1 MLSCIFG
8 NTVSNNSIT
17 WFFVKRLEVTIM
29 MVSTCVFAQHAPG
42 SLTLQ
47 PRIGFSAADFNNTYD
62 TKARVGLVVGPEFE
76 YTLSNRFSLAFGL
89 NYSQQGTELKDYD
102 VKAKFDYL
110 TIPVVANVYLFKGFA
125 LKAGVQPGINISAKA
140 EINGKESDINEDFV
154 NSFELAIP
162 VGLSYEF
169 RNFVLDAR
177 YVFGVTKIFD
187 EDKINK
193 AGFEF
198 DLGSKNLGFQL
209 TLGYKFTLI

>member
-1 MLSCIFG
+1 M
-8 NTVSNNSIT
+8 
-17 WFFVKRLEVTIM
+17 KKIM
-29 MVSTCVFAQHAPG
+29 MMLFMATVALTASSQNTMRENGTF
-42 SLTLQ
+42 TLQ
-47 PRIGFSAADFNNTYD
+47 PKLGIGIGTLSGNYTTRTGASD
-62 TKARVGLVVGPEFE
+62 KVRVGLVAGVEGE
-76 YTLSNRFSLAFGL
+76 YYANEWLGIAAGL

-125 LKAGVQPGINISAKA
+125 LKAGIQPGINLSAKA
-140 EINGKESDINEDFV
+140 EINGKESDINEDYM
-154 NSFELAIP
+154 NSFEFAIP

-177 YVFGVTKIFD
+177 YIFGVTKIFN

-193 AGFEF
+193 DGFEF